1 MRDEEEEQV
10 RRTCPEDLDADFV
23 MTGRGDVDLFDS
35 ERLGSAPA
43 YGGFASD
50 SGHGGYVKRW
60 WETCVIDGKI
70 YLAVGH
76 VL

>member
-1 MRDEEEEQV
+1 V
-10 RRTCPEDLDADFV
+10 DADFV
-23 MTGRGDVDLFDS
+23 ITGRGDVDLFDF

-43 YGGFASD
+43 YGCFAFD

-60 WETCVIDGKI
+60 WETCDGKI
-70 YLAVGH
+70 YLAAGH